1 METKHDYKAQ
11 AKIVTDGLKRKKAEY
26 AELHLALSNA
36 TEENRRLLD
45 QIEFYKNN
53 LEEALLLDN
62 SLFLANQREADYQDE
77 LERANETIDTL
88 EQKLFDANQSS
99 ARALAMLEA
108 HVEKDAL
115 LQKEL
120 ALRYQRLFA
129 ERCNLLDEISD
140 LRSHYTD
147 LLDEYRSVKA
157 AVSRERSEKE
167 HYIRLYERLIAKRE
181 LSPVSV
187 VRRSSPSAS
196 FASSPL
202 LEISGESVH
211 EDASRSVISE
221 LSGGSQFFSSARSH
235 VTRSSAEAS
244 MSVYARVVRDGEDNT
259 AVLPLINAVKTE
271 LTPREVEKFLTED
284 GLPVISPSGQT
295 YALSCVNNVP
305 KAVLMQAD
313 VDHYTLAVTIINM
326 IDNVLSKGNV
336 VKVNTPD
343 PFIAEIARLYI
354 DHLKENTEITITSSN
369 VMCPKAVTPDI
380 AKDALTQFRNPA
392 IVRALDSLEEA
403 PWYEEAMG
411 RSQLSSSLSFSA

>member
-1 METKHDYKAQ
+1 MQTLDDFQARIQATRQRQKDITVYVHSLEHEKEKLLAQ
-11 AKIVTDGLKRKKAEY
+11 VESLKE
-26 AELHLALSNA
+26 
-36 TEENRRLLD
+36 RLKEAVL
-45 QIEFYKNN
+45 
-53 LEEALLLDN
+53 LEN
-62 SLFLANQREADYQDE
+62 SLFLANQREDVHQEE
-77 LERANETIDTL
+77 LEVASETIDNL
-88 EQKLFDANQSS
+88 KRELLAANESS
-99 ARALAMLEA
+99 DRALAMLEA
-108 HVEKDAL
+108 YVEEDAQ

-120 ALRYQRLFA
+120 ALRYQKLFA
-129 ERCNLLDEISD
+129 ERCHLLDELND
-140 LRSHYTD
+140 HKSHYTD
-147 LLDEYRSVKA
+147 LFDEYRSVEA
-157 AVSRERSEKE
+157 AALRERSEKE
-167 HYIRLYERLIAKRE
+167 HYMRLYERLMAKRE
-181 LSPVSV
+181 PSPVSV
-187 VRRSSPSAS
+187 VRTSSPSSSA
-196 FASSPL
+196 ASSPL
-202 LEISGESVH
+202 FEISGESVYD
-211 EDASRSVISE
+211 DASRSVVSE
-221 LSGGSQFFSSARSH
+221 LSHASQFFSSSRSH

-271 LTPREVEKFLTED
+271 LTPREAEKFLTED

-354 DHLKENTEITITSSN
+354 DHLNVNTEITITSSN

-392 IVRALDSLEEA
+392 IVAALDSLEDA
-403 PWYEEAMG
+403 PWYEEAME
-411 RSQLSSSLSFSA
+411 RSQLSSSLSLSA